1 MLERQTLLLLSSILM
16 TGMFFM
22 SGISKLKGFS
32 GTCKGL
38 MSKPIFKSLPK
49 IFSKLAIIIVILLE
63 IVAPIIIVMG
73 VYNNNLKDLAAYS
86 SLGLF
91 AFTFLATL
99 LYHYPPKGIEFYFFL
114 KNITIMG
121 GLLSLY
127 LNFI

>member
-1 MLERQTLLLLSSILM
+1 MIDKQIILLVSSILM

-32 GTCKGL
+32 GTCKSLKG
-38 MSKPIFKSLPK
+38 KPIFNSLPK
-49 IFSKLAIIIVILLE
+49 IFSKLAIVIVILLE
-63 IVAPIIIVMG
+63 IVAPILIVMG
-73 VYNNNLKDLAAYS
+73 VYNNDHKELAAYS

-99 LYHYPPKGIEFYFFL
+99 LFHYPPKGIEYYFFL

-121 GLLSLY
+121 GLLALY

>member
-38 MSKPIFKSLPK
+38 MSKHIFKSLPK

-73 VYNNNLKDLAAYS
+73 VYNNNLKELAAYS

>member
-1 MLERQTLLLLSSILM
+1 MLT
-16 TGMFFM
+16 
-22 SGISKLKGFS
+22 
-32 GTCKGL
+32 
-38 MSKPIFKSLPK
+38 
-49 IFSKLAIIIVILLE
+49 IIVILLE

-73 VYNNNLKDLAAYS
+73 VYNNNLKELAAYS

-127 LNFI
+127 LNFQVNRPFLKSVRRAADPCSHAANLF